1 MRYLSIFSGIEAAT
15 VAWKPL
21 GWKAVAFAEIDS
33 FPSSVLKFHYPEIR
47 NLGDVTKYEEW
58 PEYPVDIVVG
68 GSPCQG
74 FSIAGKRE
82 GLDDARSKLA
92 LSFTGVVEKYK
103 PRWILWENVP
113 GVLSCN
119 KGLDFACFLNSLVEL
134 RYSIAYR
141 VIDAQFTGVAQ
152 RRRRVFVV
160 GYLDTTF
167 NEYGCDKAAELAS
180 KVLFEPEMLSRNNK
194 ESEREGKETSRT
206 FDDCSAISFQERA
219 GKEGGEKGILIQKEK
234 MATLTTFQN
243 QSVLYKTHPQDS
255 RIEECTNE
263 IADTVT
269 SRYGTCGG
277 NMPIVMAT
285 GQCNA
290 EITENRCCTLSC
302 NHEAPIVNDENT
314 VLRRLTPIECERLQG
329 FPDDY
334 TKIPWNGKDK
344 DCCPDNLRYKALG
357 NSMATTVMGW
367 IGKRIQKVSDEIE
380 ESFQT

>member
-180 KVLFEPEMLSRNNK
+180 KVLFEPEILSGDITPSKRERKNTSEGFSGSSENGS
-194 ESEREGKETSRT
+194 ESTGRVTLYNSNPT
-206 FDDCSAISFQERA
+206 DCRFEESKGVA
-219 GKEGGEKGILIQKEK
+219 G
-234 MATLTTFQN
+234 
-243 QSVLYKTHPQDS
+243 
-255 RIEECTNE
+255 
-263 IADTVT
+263 TVT
-269 SRYGTCGG
+269 ARYGTGG
-277 NMPIVMAT
+277 N
-285 GQCNA
+285 Q
-290 EITENRCCTLSC
+290 
-302 NHEAPIVNDENT
+302 
-314 VLRRLTPIECERLQG
+314 
-329 FPDDY
+329 
-334 TKIPWNGKDK
+334 
-344 DCCPDNLRYKALG
+344 
-357 NSMATTVMGW
+357 
-367 IGKRIQKVSDEIE
+367 
-380 ESFQT
+380 